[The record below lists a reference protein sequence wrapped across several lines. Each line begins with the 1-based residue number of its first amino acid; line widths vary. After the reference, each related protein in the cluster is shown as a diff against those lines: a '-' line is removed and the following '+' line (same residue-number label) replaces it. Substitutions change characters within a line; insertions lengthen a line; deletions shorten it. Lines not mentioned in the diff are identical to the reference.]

1 MVTESPAPTPDRRS
15 GGQRGPRLFERGHF
29 LDEFDALFSQALAV
43 PSRCIAVEGPWGSG
57 RTALLNAAAD
67 LAGLAGCLVLRTA
80 GGAWEQQTPFAGL
93 GRLVAGAGAQSAG
106 TEEVRED
113 AHRLESMLTGDGA
126 EHPDPTRAATGF
138 HQLVLSL
145 RRLAP
150 VLLVVDD
157 ADQADPETLAVL
169 QYLVRR
175 LEHQQI
181 WLVLGTRPLHPGV
194 GLRPVDAL
202 LTEPDVRQF
211 VLEPLHDDSVSD
223 LLAGYLDGP
232 PDR

>member
-1 MVTESPAPTPDRRS
+1 MGIGPDRTAQCGGRPGRSGRLPGTPDRR
-15 GGQRGPRLFERGHF
+15 
-29 LDEFDALFSQALAV
+29 
-43 PSRCIAVEGPWGSG
+43 
-57 RTALLNAAAD
+57 
-67 LAGLAGCLVLRTA
+67 
-80 GGAWEQQTPFAGL
+80 GAWEQQTPFAGL

-113 AHRLESMLTGDGA
+113 AHRLQSMLAGDGA

-138 HQLVLSL
+138 HQLVLGL

-181 WLVLGTRPLHPGV
+181 WLVLGTHPLHPGV

-211 VLEPLHDDSVSD
+211 VLEPLHDDSVSH
-223 LLAGYLDGP
+223 LLAGYLDGQ
-232 PDR
+232 PDPDFVTACREATGGSPFLLKALLPALRRSGMAPTAAMAGRVAQVRARR